1 MAWYPANPYENY
13 DSERFLNDLIGWSE
27 RIRHRLEHAPI
38 SVSLEDLP
46 AIIPLLDAHHR
57 YAAAGERVQKKEK
70 PTVEL
75 FFEEL
80 GDNFSDWMQEALTIA
95 ICHAPPRGLSWRRLA
110 SLTSCTC
117 WSFWMN
123 PIASWT
129 IHSSGGEPR
138 R

>member
-1 MAWYPANPYENY
+1 MAWYPANSYENY

-46 AIIPLLDAHHR
+46 AIIPVLDAHHR
-57 YAAAGERVQKKEK
+57 YAAAGERVQKAET

-80 GDNFSDWMQEALTIA
+80 GDDFSDWMQEAVKIA
-95 ICHAPPRGLSWRRLA
+95 ICHAPRSFLA
-110 SLTSCTC
+110 TFSLFDTVHLLELLDESDRFVDD
-117 WSFWMN
+117 SQ
-123 PIASWT
+123 
-129 IHSSGGEPR
+129 
-138 R
+138 